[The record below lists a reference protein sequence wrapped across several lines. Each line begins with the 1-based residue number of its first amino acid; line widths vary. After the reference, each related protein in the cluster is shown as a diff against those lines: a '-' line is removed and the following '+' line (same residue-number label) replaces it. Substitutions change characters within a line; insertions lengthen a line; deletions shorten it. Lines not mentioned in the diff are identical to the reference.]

1 MKNMTAS
8 LTTAFA
14 AVTSQEEARR
24 QFQEASAA
32 LERAV
37 AGLREQLAQLSIE
50 EVIDLLPEEDR
61 PQILH
66 LDYQPR
72 RLVMLK
78 HPDENIAFIIDT
90 ENRESHAGLAVE
102 AMNYCDEKGRSQG
115 VYTPKFALVPWY
127 PTWLPELHEESS
139 HWDNGLGSWH
149 VGEEE
154 YWRAVKAGLKQLG
167 ISTLFVPGKYYVREA
182 SAERRFDELTIEV
195 DGNVCHWQINFRDIR
210 YYDGSLS
217 SYSPP
222 RLLNYMWGIKNYM
235 WGIKH

>member
-1 MKNMTAS
+1 MNIHAALTAA
-8 LTTAFA
+8 LTVSA
-14 AVTSQEEARR
+14 SQEEARR
-24 QFQEASAA
+24 QLLEASAA

-37 AGLREQLAQLSIE
+37 AQLREQLGHLTIE
-50 EVIDLLPEEDR
+50 EVIDLLPVEDR
-61 PQILH
+61 PEILH
-66 LDYQPR
+66 LEYQPR
-72 RLVMLK
+72 KLVMLK
-78 HPDENIAFIIDT
+78 HQDENIAFIIDI

-102 AMNYCDEKGRSQG
+102 AMNYCDEKGWSQG

-127 PTWLPELHEESS
+127 PTWLPELREESS
-139 HWDNGLGSWH
+139 HWDNGLGYWH

-167 ISTLFVPGKYYVREA
+167 ISALFVPGKYYVREA
-182 SAERRFDELTIEV
+182 PAERRFDELTREV
-195 DGNVCHWQINFRDIR
+195 DGNVCHWQIYFRDIR

-222 RLLNYMWGIKNYM
+222 RLLKYM